1 MIEEN
6 ISDSNIIHDSQ
17 IISEDIIDVLII
29 GSGPAGMTAA
39 IYAARGNVKT
49 TIIEGPLFGG
59 QLMYT
64 ASIENYPGFF
74 SNDPAFITSG
84 PNLMFGMRRQAEE
97 LGIDFITDSVIEIV
111 PALETVKIYLTDD
124 NSKTQLKQNT
134 KLFTVKCEA
143 GIYYA
148 RSVIVA
154 TGSSAKWLDLPLIE
168 KYKGNGVA
176 TCATCDGFAY
186 RGKDVAIIGGGNT
199 AAEDAIYL
207 AQIARRVTLI
217 HRRDTMRA
225 EQILQKTLFAMPNV
239 SYVWNSEA
247 IGLLEKSGEY
257 GDEFAG
263 LQVENIK
270 TKEKQD
276 IFVDGLFIAIGHIP
290 NTSIVKDL
298 IPLTSEGY
306 VDTSEYLHDK
316 GVVTCVPGLFVAG
329 DMMDFIDRQAITAA
343 AYGCMAARRA
353 LHFLYHS

>member
-1 MIEEN
+1 MIQEN
-6 ISDSNIIHDSQ
+6 ISNLQ
-17 IISEDIIDVLII
+17 ILDASIIDVLVI

-74 SNDPAFITSG
+74 SNDPAFIASG
-84 PNLMFGMRRQAEE
+84 PNLMFGMRKQAEE
-97 LGIDFITDSVIEIV
+97 LGIDFVTDSVIEIV
-111 PALETVKIYLTDD
+111 PASEQENDTD
-124 NSKTQLKQNT
+124 SKSNP
-134 KLFTVKCEA
+134 KLFTVKCES
-143 GIYYA
+143 GVYYA

-207 AQIARRVTLI
+207 AKIAKSVTLI
-217 HRRDTMRA
+217 HRRNTMRA

-239 SYVWNSEA
+239 SYVWDSEA
-247 IGLLEKSGEY
+247 VGLLEKNGEY

-263 LQVENIK
+263 LQVQNIN

-276 IFVDGLFIAIGHIP
+276 IFVDGLFIAIGHTP
-290 NTSIVKDL
+290 NTSLLKDL
-298 IPLTSEGY
+298 IPLTAEGY

-316 GVVTCVPGLFVAG
+316 GVVTRVPGLFVAG

-353 LHFLYHS
+353 LHFLYYN